1 MKSKF
6 VWIFIVIILVWT
18 LLPFYS
24 LIITSSAT
32 SGTISELYPKG
43 VTLEYYKEIILG
55 SRSGNPIW
63 MYIVNSIIVAVSS
76 TIIVIII
83 AIPCGYGFSRWK
95 SRVSSTTYLGYFVL
109 RMLPPVALIVPYTI
123 ILQYLKFIDTY
134 QGLILVYVAM
144 NLPVGI
150 WLLKGF
156 FDTTPKE
163 LEESAWI
170 EGASVS
176 QTFLKV
182 VLPINTNGIAVTGVF
197 VFIYSY
203 IEYIYASILTRS
215 KVVTVPAYIAGF
227 VTPWE
232 IKYQQMLAAALISMI
247 PMAIIFIFAQRYI
260 VKGIVAGAIKQ

>member
-6 VWIFIVIILVWT
+6 VWIFIVIILIWT

-24 LIITSSAT
+24 LIVTSTAS
-32 SGTISELYPKG
+32 SGTISELYPKDI
-43 VTLEYYKEIILG
+43 TFEYYREIILA
-55 SRSGNPIW
+55 SKSGNPIW
-63 MYIVNSIIVAVSS
+63 SYIINSMIVAVAS
-76 TIIVIII
+76 TALVVLV

-95 SRVSSTTYLGYFVL
+95 SRASSTTYLGYFVL
-109 RMLPPVALIVPYTI
+109 RMLPPVALIVPYAI
-123 ILQYLKFIDTY
+123 FLQKLKLIDTY
-134 QGLILVYVAM
+134 PGLILVYVAM

-170 EGASVS
+170 EGATVS
-176 QTFLKV
+176 QTFRKV
-182 VLPINTNGIAVTGVF
+182 VLPINTNGIAVTS
-197 VFIYSY
+197 VFIFIYCY
-203 IEYIYASILTRS
+203 IEYIYASILTRTHA
-215 KVVTVPAYIAGF
+215 VTVPAYIAGF

-232 IKYQQMLAAALISMI
+232 IKYQEMLAAALISMI